1 MRLLHK
7 IPFAYKLA
15 LTISGMVLSIL
26 FVASGHIVTRQQ
38 ELIEQQFADGA
49 NTTVQQL
56 ASNAVELVFTEDQLA
71 LNSLVSS
78 TTGLEQIL
86 GTAILNREGNTLA
99 SAGITPNDGFLP
111 LNNPFIANGYE
122 YRWPNLMDSNA
133 LVSYIYPITF
143 KNIVGGYALI
153 TLSRAQLER
162 SKHDV
167 YWSQVSTAIVL
178 AVLITLVTVLISR
191 KFARPID
198 ALVEATRAIQSGKYG
213 YRIRSKHRGEFHQLV
228 DSFNLMAEGIEQKI
242 RVESAFNRFVSSRVA
257 DKYVRNA
264 DSIELGGQIV
274 DASVLFVDIV
284 GYTALSESMPPEQMA
299 KLLNELFE
307 FFSFAANQTGGMV
320 DKYIG
325 DCAMLVFGAPEKNK
339 NHHLSAVYCSLL
351 IRSMMHHFNRK
362 RETQGLDPVEVRV
375 GISSGEMLAGILGSS
390 DRVQYTVIGDPVNL
404 SSRLCAL
411 APVGGIIVDTQF
423 FQHANIDDDIEYR
436 PYRSVLVKGK
446 KLPVETIEI
455 IAIKGHW
462 QRSIDLTCKKLI
474 S

>member
-1 MRLLHK
+1 MRGLSK
-7 IPFAYKLA
+7 VPFAYKLS

-26 FVASGHIVTRQQ
+26 FVASGHIVSRQQ
-38 ELIEQQFADGA
+38 QLIEQQFTDGA
-49 NTTVQQL
+49 STTIQQL

-86 GTAILNREGNTLA
+86 GTAILNREGITIA

-111 LNNPFIANGYE
+111 LDDPFLPNGYE
-122 YRWPNLMDSNA
+122 YRWPNLTDSNA
-133 LVSYIYPITF
+133 LVSYVYPVTF
-143 KNIVGGYALI
+143 KSIVGGYALI
-153 TLSRAQLER
+153 TMSRAQLER
-162 SKHDV
+162 TKNDV

-178 AVLITLVTVLISR
+178 AALITLVTVLISR
-191 KFARPID
+191 KFAKPID
-198 ALVEATRAIQSGKYG
+198 ALVEATKAIQEGKYG
-213 YRIRSKHRGEFHQLV
+213 YRIRSRHRGEFHQVV
-228 DSFNLMAEGIEQKI
+228 DSFNKMAEGIEQKI

-257 DKYVRNA
+257 EKYIRDA

-274 DASVLFVDIV
+274 NASVLFVDIV
-284 GYTALSESMPPEQMA
+284 GYTALSESMPPQQMA

-339 NHHLSAVYCSLL
+339 NHHLSAVYCALL
-351 IRSMMHHFNRK
+351 IRSMMQQFNRR
-362 RETQGLDPVEVRV
+362 REKQGLDAVEVRV

-423 FQHANIDDDIEYR
+423 FQYANIDDDIEYR

-455 IAIKGHW
+455 ISIKGHW